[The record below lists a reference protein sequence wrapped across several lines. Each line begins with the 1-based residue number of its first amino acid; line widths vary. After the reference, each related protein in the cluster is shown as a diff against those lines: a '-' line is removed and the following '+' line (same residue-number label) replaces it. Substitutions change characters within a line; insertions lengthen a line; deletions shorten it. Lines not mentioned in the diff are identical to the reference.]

1 MAVSS
6 EVTSSFC
13 VFLSWRVSL
22 SSTDVVVVFEGSGMV
37 KYSLAVRSFTLTLP
51 WLKPRGF
58 LIQRLTLKCSV
69 LTAILKPFNRGDTT
83 N

>member
-1 MAVSS
+1 VHN
-6 EVTSSFC
+6 FRQI
-13 VFLSWRVSL
+13 FLCSWFYQIM
-22 SSTDVVVVFEGSGMV
+22 D
-37 KYSLAVRSFTLTLP
+37 AVRHNAQGLTLP